1 MDFEVIRAGGLCGD
15 WRATRLVFKVLA
27 GSPLA
32 LFPVVVDHVCN
43 RPHHKDR
50 FLSGSLMKRLFLILF
65 FVFFS
70 ADAFAAKKFVVSMQ
84 YTAVEL
90 SEITCE
96 EVQNKLFS
104 SSAKKPECVG
114 FAEAVEKASNSP
126 SYSPFQMTGSPCWQN
141 VCNLDV
147 RVESGICKAGQS
159 AGDPMVPVYY
169 SVNGVK
175 VQTIRTAS
183 QVTGSLGGCKVRG
196 VSFDTSL
203 CVGYVRGNATLMNC
217 NVLLEETGEPGGA
230 DGISDDD
237 PGYNGSTTPET
248 GGGTTPGGGTGGGD
262 TGEGTTPGGGT
273 GGSGGG
279 TTPGGGTGGG
289 DGTTPGGGTGGGGGT
304 TPGGGTGGG
313 DGTTPGG
320 STGGGSGGSGEANC
334 GASGQPGCKI
344 DETGTP
350 SGKGLWNDLLDLL
363 TRSGAQRQTGI
374 DDAVSDS
381 GKNTSPGLFSLPT
394 LPSSCVDPSVEIVGR
409 NFSIPICEY
418 IPMIGAG
425 FEAFWF
431 IAFALACM
439 SMVSRAMNKP
449 VS

>member
-1 MDFEVIRAGGLCGD
+1 
-15 WRATRLVFKVLA
+15 
-27 GSPLA
+27 
-32 LFPVVVDHVCN
+32 
-43 RPHHKDR
+43 
-50 FLSGSLMKRLFLILF
+50 MKRLFLIF
-65 FVFFS
+65 FLVFFS
-70 ADAFAAKKFVVSMQ
+70 ADSIAAKKFAVSMQ
-84 YTAVEL
+84 ATTVVL
-90 SEITCE
+90 DEITCE

-104 SSAKKPECVG
+104 AYAKKPECVG
-114 FAEAVEKASNSP
+114 FGEAVEKAATGA
-126 SYSPFQMTGSPCWQN
+126 YSPFQMNGSPCWQN

-147 RVESGICKAGQS
+147 RVQSGICKAGQS

-262 TGEGTTPGGGT
+262 TGGGTTPGGGT

-289 DGTTPGGGTGGGGGT
+289 DGTTPGGGTGGGDGT
-304 TPGGGTGGG
+304 NPGGGTGGG

-320 STGGGSGGSGEANC
+320 GNGSSGGSC
-334 GASGQPGCKI
+334 GGTGQPGCRI
-344 DETGTP
+344 DESGTP
-350 SGKGLWNDLLDLL
+350 TGKGLMDSLLDWIDRGKVTDQEVADSIAQDSDKDVRVPNFLANL
-363 TRSGAQRQTGI
+363 PSGVCRDPI
-374 DDAVSDS
+374 I
-381 GKNTSPGLFSLPT
+381 SLPGG
-394 LPSSCVDPSVEIVGR
+394 DHA
-409 NFSIPICEY
+409 IPICY
-418 IPMIGAG
+418 AVGIASTM
-425 FEAFWF
+425 FELLWMLLFCL
-431 IAFALACM
+431 ALM
-439 SMVSRAMNKP
+439 SMLSRATKP
-449 VS
+449 A